1 MNARRV
7 LHAWVG
13 TVLLLG
19 LLLHACGIAGDHPL
33 AELWKPVR

>member
-1 MNARRV
+1 MTARRV
-7 LHAWVG
+7 KHAWVG

-19 LLLHACGIAGDHPL
+19 VLFLARGIAGDHPL